1 MKPAP
6 INPHVA
12 LLKVVLSGRNDVD
25 AVIAGMVRRRRARLA
40 FQRQVEAWRLLPMKE
55 FHNRLMQ
62 RIGDG
67 LGLSRDTAERM
78 LE

>member
-25 AVIAGMVRRRRARLA
+25 AVIAGMVRRKQARRALD
-40 FQRQVEAWRLLPMKE
+40 RQIEAWKAEMLREFHKRLLAKMGYSAA
-55 FHNRLMQ
+55 M
-62 RIGDG
+62 I
-67 LGLSRDTAERM
+67 ERM
-78 LE
+78 LA

>member
-25 AVIAGMVRRRRARLA
+25 AVIAGMVRRRRARRAL
-40 FQRQVEAWRLLPMKE
+40 REQVDAWRRRPFKRFQARLLAG
-55 FHNRLMQ
+55 
-62 RIGDG
+62 IGLPDEMIE
-67 LGLSRDTAERM
+67 SIIE
-78 LE
+78 